1 MLRTRFPIAL
11 LAAPIM
17 LWVYS
22 GAMAAHAQSA
32 PATSRIDDIQ
42 VSREG
47 DTVSILVKLS
57 AQPVAASAK
66 TADENLT
73 LEIDGVMLAP
83 LQLTPPSGAMVT
95 KVEASGKTLTLSGA
109 AFSKATTVIYRNAV
123 LIETKLA
130 DPELRPAT
138 SLMTASPAAKPA
150 PTPAQPIA
158 PQPIA
163 VAPPPSK
170 PQPAVE
176 TKPPPP
182 APAPLVSRR
191 TASLAG
197 IDAARCT
204 TAEAE
209 LAKDAW
215 ALAALGDHALCLLD
229 AGKTDEAKN
238 RLDQLAAIT
247 PQDWR
252 VALGRAA
259 LDEKAGDSVKAQAGF
274 VAASLAAPNDSIRAA
289 ITAHIPPAG
298 EIVEAPAVEA
308 KEAESKP
315 AEAKAVEKDL
325 PLQLPIPSA
334 KAAAHR

>member
-17 LWVYS
+17 LWVS
-22 GAMAAHAQSA
+22 GGAVAAHAQSA

-73 LEIDGVMLAP
+73 LEIDGVMLTP

-130 DPELRPAT
+130 DPEQRPAT
-138 SLMTASPAAKPA
+138 SLMSATPAAKPA
-150 PTPAQPIA
+150 PAPAPPVT

-163 VAPPPSK
+163 VAPPPPK

-176 TKPPPP
+176 TKPPAP
-182 APAPLVSRR
+182 APAPLV
-191 TASLAG
+191 SLAG

-204 TAEAE
+204 TAAAE

-259 LDEKAGDSVKAQAGF
+259 LDEKASDSVKAQAGF

-289 ITAHIPPAG
+289 ISAHIPPAG
-298 EIVEAPAVEA
+298 EIVEAQAVEA
-308 KEAESKP
+308 REAESKP

-334 KAAAHR
+334 KAATHH